1 MSEIFTFLSLVI
13 ALFLQMK
20 YPNQVSLQ

>member
-1 MSEIFTFLSLVI
+1 MSEIFTFLSSVI